1 MLNLHTNTDKVVDE
15 ARPILSRLFGK
26 MTDEVFEEISQM
38 LTWNHFESD
47 DCIFR
52 ESEAGD
58 SMYIVVQGRLR
69 VVREYEGQEK
79 TIAEIR
85 KGECVGEMSLLTGKP
100 RTASIFAVRDCDL
113 LRLTRSSFEKIVRF
127 SPEVGLNLSR
137 LLIKRFSEKRSL
149 RPIKGITNITLIP
162 LHSSINVHDAKAN
175 LEGALSQDKKFRVVD
190 AESVNSALGES
201 IAQIPSGDNLQNSK
215 LTRYLNDIEEENDFV
230 FYLPDSTKT
239 EWTKRCVRQADE
251 IILIADFDASPEL
264 TQIERELFYNHK
276 KKFSS
281 AKQTLLLVHPEYADL
296 PSGTKKWLTP
306 RPQINFHQHLRRSNM
321 DDYGRLGRYLSDE
334 SIGLVLAGGGIK
346 GMAHIGVIRAMEEFN
361 IPIDFIGG
369 TSMGAVI
376 GGGAAFGWGADKLHE
391 IALELAAKRPMRDYN
406 FLPFISF
413 LKGGQVEEYLGKYYE
428 GRDIEDCNRNFYC
441 ISANL
446 SNSKQVI
453 HRSGSLFGSIRSS
466 FSLPGILPPKIGK
479 EGLLIDGGVMNN
491 FPVDVMIETGAK
503 TIIGV
508 EFSGN
513 MEKKPEFES
522 YPSGLQMLTSK
533 FKKKKSYK
541 DVPTLMNTLVKSSLL
556 NSFNKAQ
563 EAIEMTDIH
572 IKPDTRKVGL
582 LDWKATETAI
592 ESGYN
597 EAVKV
602 FSKKW
607 KG

>member
-1 MLNLHTNTDKVVDE
+1 MLNLHTNTNLVVDE
-15 ARPILSRLFGK
+15 ARPILSRLFGE
-26 MTDEVFEEISQM
+26 MTDEVFAQISEM
-38 LTWNHFESD
+38 LVWNHFESD

-69 VVREYEGQEK
+69 VVIENDGEQK
-79 TIAEIR
+79 AIAEIG

-100 RTASIFAVRDCDL
+100 RTASIFAVRDCDM
-113 LRLTRSSFEKIVRF
+113 LRLTRSSFEKIVQI
-127 SPEVGLNLSR
+127 SPQVGLNLSR

-149 RPIKGITNITLIP
+149 RPIKGITNVTLIP
-162 LHSSINVHDAKAN
+162 LHKSINVNDAEAN
-175 LEGALSQDKKFRVVD
+175 LKAALAKNKRFHVVSS
-190 AESVNSALGES
+190 EVVNMALGES
-201 IAQIPSGDNLQNSK
+201 IAQVSSGDNLQNSK
-215 LTRYLNDIEEENDFV
+215 LTRFLNDLEEQYDFV
-230 FYLPDSTKT
+230 FYLPDAAKT

-251 IILIADFDASPEL
+251 IILIADFNESSEL

-276 KKFSS
+276 KRFSS
-281 AKQTLLLVHPEYADL
+281 AKQTLVLVHPEYAGL
-296 PSGTKKWLTP
+296 PSGTKKWLAP

-321 DDYGRLGRYLSDE
+321 EDYGRLARYLSDE

-361 IPIDFIGG
+361 IPIDYIGG

-376 GGGAAFGWGADKLHE
+376 GGGAAFGWGSDKLHE

-406 FLPFISF
+406 FLPFVSF
-413 LKGGQVEEYLGKYYE
+413 LKGGQVEEYLGKHYE

-491 FPVDVMIETGAK
+491 FPVDVMMETGAK

-513 MEKKPEFES
+513 LDKKPEFES
-522 YPSGLQMLTSK
+522 YPSGLQILASK
-533 FKKKKSYK
+533 FQKKKSYK
-541 DVPTLMNTLVKSSLL
+541 GVPTLMNTLVKSSLL

-582 LDWKATETAI
+582 LDWKATEIAI
-592 ESGYN
+592 EAGYQ

-602 FSKKW
+602 FAKKW